1 MKLFRSV
8 HGLSLEKDGQ
18 LYEVEQHLLSRLFRS
33 GRGEIGE
40 ILSGI
45 ELLEKQSD
53 LRDQLPPVLDET
65 EIWASGVT
73 YLRSKSARME
83 ESQKAGGDIFYDL
96 VYEAQRPEL
105 FFKSMGSR
113 AVGHGGNI
121 RVREDSSWDVPE
133 PELTLAINAGGEIF
147 GFTVG
152 NDVSSRSIEGENPL
166 YLPQAKVYRGSCALG
181 PSLLLGRD
189 AISQRASIEL
199 KIFRNNQL
207 VFEGETDLT
216 QLKRRFE
223 ELVEFLYRELDFAH
237 GAMLMTGTGVVPGS
251 DFTLSSGDRVEI
263 TIEGVGT
270 LINHV
275 A

>member
-18 LYEVEQHLLSRLFRS
+18 LYQVEQHLLSRLFRS

-83 ESQKAGGDIFYDL
+83 ESEKAGGDIFYDL

-113 AVGHGGNI
+113 AVGHGGHI

-199 KIFRNNQL
+199 KIFRNDQL

-270 LINHV
+270 LTNRV

>member
-18 LYEVEQHLLSRLFRS
+18 LYQVEQHLLSRLFRS

-83 ESQKAGGDIFYDL
+83 ESEKAGGDIFYDL

-113 AVGHGGNI
+113 AVGHGGHI

-189 AISQRASIEL
+189 AISQRAFIKL
-199 KIFRNNQL
+199 KIFRNDQL

-270 LINHV
+270 LTNRV